1 MLCEISP
8 TDRFCL
14 PFGLRALRVMAP
26 MAAVINAPVE
36 ARITS
41 KPPTLVCVVQIS
53 IRQE

>member
-1 MLCEISP
+1 MRNIS
-8 TDRFCL
+8 DGSVL
-14 PFGLRALRVMAP
+14 PAFGLRALRVMAP

-36 ARITS
+36 VRITS

>member
-1 MLCEISP
+1 
-8 TDRFCL
+8 
-14 PFGLRALRVMAP
+14 LRVMAP
-26 MAAVINAPVE
+26 MAAVINASVE